1 MNPPTRTNRDNTQPT
16 FAEGP
21 AKAAAVKEL
30 EKAVAGTKRTAA
42 PFDQCDPNPTIAE
55 NGGAA
60 FFASLLSGETSFA
73 PLTELNPPEN
83 PGKLE
88 HSENG
93 QRVMNRTTNAHEKL
107 KKMKKE
113 KKRIEDE
120 NDGKSLEVAIKEHPA
135 NGIDLAVPALV
146 PAGNEMGWRESLRD
160 GSYNTKESKESKDFL
175 HGDSD
180 NALGQQNGL
189 NLTRNQVQ
197 TINYRATMRGHP
209 ATNAGYQIGS
219 MGTTV
224 NPQGKTVDAAI
235 SKATKAMNN
244 LGEHNQTVANDWDT
258 EIPRL
263 AREQGMED
271 SGVPEFGL
279 RLINKENEPFD
290 LRIMSEQEIRTIREL
305 CKVIVGFQIREP
317 SEWDNFIRHI
327 RSDEAKKADNMPGGK
342 KARNAAWRRLRD
354 SVKKSF
360 IGVGTKM
367 RFECERYDEDGV
379 LPDSVGPTATRKKNA
394 GIRFKIKDP
403 ENQRFEL

>member
-1 MNPPTRTNRDNTQPT
+1 MNQPARTNRDNKQPT

-30 EKAVAGTKRTAA
+30 EKAVARTKHTAA
-42 PFDQCDPNPTIAE
+42 PSDQCDPPTIAE
-55 NGGAA
+55 NGDAAAA

-73 PLTELNPPEN
+73 PLDELKRPEN

-93 QRVMNRTTNAHEKL
+93 KRVMNGTTNTHEKL

-120 NDGKSLEVAIKEHPA
+120 NGGKSLKVVIKEHPA

-146 PAGNEMGWRESLRD
+146 PAGDEMGWRESLRD
-160 GSYNTKESKESKDFL
+160 GSYDTKESKESKDVL

-189 NLTRNQVQ
+189 DLTRNQVQ
-197 TINYRATMRGHP
+197 HINYRATTRGHP
-209 ATNAGYQIGS
+209 ATNAGYQVGS
-219 MGTTV
+219 MGTIV
-224 NPQGKTVDAAI
+224 NPRGETVDAAI
-235 SKATKAMNN
+235 SKATKTMNN
-244 LGEHNQTVANDWDT
+244 LGEHNQKNAKNWST
-258 EIPRL
+258 EIITL
-263 AREQGMED
+263 ARGQGMPG

-279 RLINKENEPFD
+279 RVINKKNEPFD
-290 LRIMSEQEIRTIREL
+290 LRFMSEKEIMKLLE
-305 CKVIVGFQIREP
+305 VIVGFQIREP

-342 KARNAAWRRLRD
+342 KARNKAWGELRG
-354 SVKKSF
+354 SVKSSF
-360 IGVGTKM
+360 IVKNSRM

-379 LPDSVGPTATRKKNA
+379 LPDSVGTTATRRKNA
-394 GIRFKIKDP
+394 GFRFKIKDP